1 MNAHVRN
8 LSPVAV
14 TDPHIRKQLQ
24 LAGLRFMRS
33 RAKWLES
40 EATIIGVALKNG
52 KMSGDEVD
60 EKLAEMGALDLVYP
74 ELMGEANDE

>member
-52 KMSGDEVD
+52 KLTSDEVD
-60 EKLAEMGALDLVYP
+60 EKLAEMGVPDICYP
-74 ELMGEANDE
+74 ELMRGAE